1 MFRRLLIPTLFIAL
15 TFCLATTVSAQTAP
29 RPSLGQAARPAQIA
43 KPATPAADLGS
54 LAAPIR
60 EEPSP
65 TITSLK
71 GAGTANAVA
80 DARMTPQV
88 LKEFCSANAQYY
100 KSTAHCVGQF
110 GNKTFRASADCTA
123 GRITTTAELTY
134 TLDGLWPRDSDG
146 SGRTR
151 WKDDSGNVV
160 QPDLVNNG
168 LHISQQWEKLCPGPV
183 TPALLA
189 RAKNVPASAPAAA
202 APAAAAA
209 LQRPPS
215 VCPPGRLCDEVPSFA
230 AAITDFKTSQYDQS
244 TKAVSATV
252 RFVNK
257 TNRPLILGYVRNASV
272 AINEAG
278 NRYTIEQP
286 ANVRGIAEIAGG
298 QFDPKFTVQPGQA
311 ADARFEFWWRWDGR
325 AIIGQRAWDI
335 DLTIREV
342 NEIAPGQYRFGQEH
356 ALQFKGVAVGN
367 MTSVAP
373 AGGSLATVSGPVAP
387 AAAPAAP
394 AATPAPAAPA
404 QVAATLPNACAGKI
418 RCFDAGPFSAEI
430 LTATATREQSA
441 RPWHTVSMNMRFTNK
456 TNAPIILGYVV
467 PSGVLI
473 DDLGNRYTPAGSPN
487 DAKGI
492 GKVQARSAD
501 PQFVLRP
508 GESRQ
513 ATLGQ
518 VRVMRGTPT
527 ATVIGSSYTFD
538 VSIAEL
544 EVIYNGQQ
552 VRTVRE
558 HTLTFPGFALTGGAG
573 ATAAA
578 PAGGAAP
585 AAGTTDTTE
594 NIKKAGEAIRGLFGN
609 KGKK

>member
-1 MFRRLLIPTLFIAL
+1 MLRRCLLPILG
-15 TFCLATTVSAQTAP
+15 LACSLSLVATMHAQT
-29 RPSLGQAARPAQIA
+29 AARPAQIA
-43 KPATPAADLGS
+43 KPAAPARDHGWLS
-54 LAAPIR
+54 SPLR

-65 TITSLK
+65 AITSLK

-80 DARMTPQV
+80 EARMTQKV
-88 LKEFCSANAQYY
+88 LTEFCSANAQYY

-110 GNKTFRASADCTA
+110 ANKVFRATADCTA
-123 GRITTTAELTY
+123 GRITTSSDLTY
-134 TLDGLWPRDSDG
+134 TLDGIWGKDSDG
-146 SGRTR
+146 AGRTR
-151 WKDDSGNVV
+151 WKDSSGSVV
-160 QPDLVNNG
+160 APDVINNG
-168 LHISQQWEKLCPGPV
+168 LHVSQQWETLCPGPV
-183 TPALLA
+183 TPALIA
-189 RAKNVPASAPAAA
+189 RAKGAPGGAQAARGATPAPAAA
-202 APAAAAA
+202 AVA
-209 LQRPPS
+209 QRAPS

-230 AAITDFKTSQYDQS
+230 AAITDFKASQYDQS

-286 ANVRGIAEIAGG
+286 ANVGGIAEIAGG

-342 NEIAPGQYRFGQEH
+342 NEMAPGQYRFGQEH
-356 ALQFKGVAVGN
+356 ALQFKGVSVGN
-367 MTSVAP
+367 MTRAAP
-373 AGGSLATVSGPVAP
+373 AGGSLATVSGAASP
-387 AAAPAAP
+387 AAAAP

-404 QVAATLPNACAGKI
+404 QVQANLPDACVGKI

-456 TNAPIILGYVV
+456 SNAPIILAYVV
-467 PSGVLI
+467 PTGVLI
-473 DDLGNRYTPAGSPN
+473 DDLGNRYTPAGAPN

-552 VRTVRE
+552 VRTLRE
-558 HTLTFPGFALTGGAG
+558 HTMTFPSFALTGGAG

-578 PAGGAAP
+578 PAGNGAAP
-585 AAGTTDTTE
+585 AAGTAETAE
-594 NIKKAGEAIRGLFGN
+594 NIKKAGDAIRGLFGN

>member
-1 MFRRLLIPTLFIAL
+1 MSRQLLLAALFTASAL
-15 TFCLATTVSAQTAP
+15 CLVATVQAQT
-29 RPSLGQAARPAQIA
+29 AARPAAPA
-43 KPATPAADLGS
+43 KPAAPATDLGW
-54 LAAPIR
+54 LAAPLR
-60 EEPSP
+60 EHPSP
-65 TITSLK
+65 AITSLK
-71 GAGTANAVA
+71 GVGTANAVA
-80 DARMTPQV
+80 EARLTQKV
-88 LKEFCSANAQYY
+88 LTEFCAANGQYY
-100 KSTAHCVGQF
+100 KNLAHCIETQG
-110 GNKTFRASADCTA
+110 GNKIFRASADCTT
-123 GRITTTAELTY
+123 GRITTSGELTY
-134 TLDGLWPRDSDG
+134 TLDGLWDSNDIG
-146 SGRTR
+146 AGRTR
-151 WKDDSGNVV
+151 WKGADGMVV
-160 QPDLVNNG
+160 GRGLVENG
-168 LHISQQWEKLCPGPV
+168 LHISQQWETLCPAPV
-183 TPALLA
+183 TPALIA
-189 RAKNVPASAPAAA
+189 RAKGVPAPSQSARGAAPAGAAA
-202 APAAAAA
+202 A
-209 LQRPPS
+209 QRAPS
-215 VCPPGRLCDEVPSFA
+215 VCPPGRACDEVPSFA
-230 AAITDFKTSQYDQS
+230 AAITDFRSSQYDQA
-244 TKAVSATV
+244 TRAVSATV

-356 ALQFKGVAVGN
+356 ALQFKAVAPGN
-367 MTSVAP
+367 MTSTAP
-373 AGGSLATVSGPVAP
+373 AGGSLATVSGAAASAP
-387 AAAPAAP
+387 TAPAAP
-394 AATPAPAAPA
+394 PAPAAPA
-404 QVAATLPNACAGKI
+404 QVSAGQPDECAGKI
-418 RCFDAGPFSAEI
+418 RCFDAGPFVAEI
-430 LTATATREQSA
+430 LTATATREQAA
-441 RPWHTVSMNMRFTNK
+441 RPWHTVTMNIRFRNK

-473 DDLGNRYTPAGSPN
+473 DDLGNRYTPAASPN

-508 GESRQ
+508 NESRQ

-518 VRVMRGTPT
+518 ARVMRGTPT

-558 HTLTFPGFALTGGAG
+558 HTLTFPSFALTGGARASAAG
-573 ATAAA
+573 ADGVAA
-578 PAGGAAP
+578 PQGGAE
-585 AAGTTDTTE
+585 AAE

-609 KGKK
+609 RGKK

>member
-1 MFRRLLIPTLFIAL
+1 MFRTFLPTLCIAFTLSLL
-15 TFCLATTVSAQTAP
+15 TTAHAQT
-29 RPSLGQAARPAQIA
+29 SARPATVA
-43 KPATPAADLGS
+43 KSAAPAADLGS

-60 EEPSP
+60 EEPTP
-65 TITSLK
+65 AITSLK
-71 GAGTANAVA
+71 GVGTANAVA
-80 DARMTPQV
+80 EARITQKV
-88 LKEFCSANAQYY
+88 LTEFCAANAQHY
-100 KSTAHCVGQF
+100 KSVKHCADTF
-110 GNKTFRASADCTA
+110 GTKTFRATADCTA

-134 TLDGLWPRDSDG
+134 TLDGVWGKDSDG
-146 SGRTR
+146 AGRTR
-151 WKDDSGNVV
+151 WKDDSGSIVAPN
-160 QPDLVNNG
+160 LVDNG
-168 LHISQQWEKLCPGPV
+168 LHISQQWETLCPGPV

-189 RAKNVPASAPAAA
+189 RARGGPTAAQAVPAAA
-202 APAAAAA
+202 
-209 LQRPPS
+209 QRPPS
-215 VCPPGRLCDEVPSFA
+215 VCPPGRVCDEVSSFA
-230 AAITDFKTSQYDQS
+230 AAITDFRASQYDQS
-244 TKAVSATV
+244 TRVVSATV

-257 TNRPLILGYVRNASV
+257 TSKPLILGYVRTASV

-298 QFDPKFTVQPGQA
+298 QFDPKFTVQPGQG

-342 NEIAPGQYRFGQEH
+342 NEVAPGQYRFGQEH

-367 MTSVAP
+367 MTSAAP
-373 AGGSLATVSGPVAP
+373 AGGSLATVSGAAAPAPAAP
-387 AAAPAAP
+387 AAAPAA
-394 AATPAPAAPA
+394 AAPA
-404 QVAATLPNACAGKI
+404 QVSASLPDACAGKI

-441 RPWHTVSMNMRFTNK
+441 RPWHTVSMNVRFTNK
-456 TNAPIILGYVV
+456 TNAPIILAYVV
-467 PSGVLI
+467 PTGVLI
-473 DDLGNRYTPAGSPN
+473 DDLGNRYTPAGAPN

-527 ATVIGSSYTFD
+527 ATVIGSSYTFG

-558 HTLTFPGFALTGGAG
+558 HSLTFPSFALTGGAGAG

-578 PAGGAAP
+578 PAGNGAAP